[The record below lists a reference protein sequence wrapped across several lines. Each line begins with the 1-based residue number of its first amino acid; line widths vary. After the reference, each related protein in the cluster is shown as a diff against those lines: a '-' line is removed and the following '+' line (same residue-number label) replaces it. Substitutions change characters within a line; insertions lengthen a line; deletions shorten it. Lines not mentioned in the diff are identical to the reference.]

1 MIGAGAIYSA
11 RFLDQYAIQFNGTNQ
26 YAYKDAPSFQA
37 NTAGAF
43 SFWYR
48 PTSINPSDGAFGRAF
63 GLISLGNASGAANTA
78 FFSINLRRNNGW
90 SIINSIEVY
99 TRRTNGGPSSATAA
113 RGLSL
118 TAGTLYHVVV
128 QSNGSAWDIRVNDTT
143 PTKTNWQSG
152 DGVNPGWWLG
162 DITLST
168 PRLSMGARV
177 VNSGVDI
184 YAPCKLN
191 EVYYVNRV
199 LTNTEITGLYNGGVP
214 INPLR
219 IVPQADMQ
227 LILRCGDAPDDATTM
242 FDRSGLGNNFTLV
255 NSPSYVTP

>member
-1 MIGAGAIYSA
+1 MIGTGAIASA

-48 PTSINPSDGAFGRAF
+48 PTSVRASDGIYA
-63 GLISLGNASGAANTA
+63 LIALGNASGAANTA
-78 FFSINLRRNNGW
+78 SFFISLRRNVGW
-90 SIINSIEVY
+90 GILNSIEVF
-99 TRRTNGGPSSATAA
+99 TRRTNGGTISATAA
-113 RGLSL
+113 SGLTL

-128 QSNGSAWDIRVNDTT
+128 QSNGSAWDIRVNNTA
-143 PTKTNWQSG
+143 PTLTNWITG
-152 DGVNPGWWLG
+152 DGTNPGWWLG
-162 DITLST
+162 NITLST

-177 VNSGVDI
+177 FSSGVDI

-199 LTNTEITGLYNGGVP
+199 LTNAEITGLYKGGVTG
-214 INPLR
+214 NPLR

-227 LILRCGDAPDDATTM
+227 LILRCGDAPDDASTM

>member
-1 MIGAGAIYSA
+1 MIGTGAIASA
-11 RFLDQYAIQFNGTNQ
+11 RFLDEKAIQFNGANQ
-26 YAYKDAPSFQA
+26 YAYKAAPSFQA

-43 SFWYR
+43 SFWFR
-48 PTSINPSDGAFGRAF
+48 PTNVHASDGIYA
-63 GLISLGNASGAANTA
+63 LIALGNASGAANTA
-78 FFSINLRRNNGW
+78 SFFISLRRYAG
-90 SIINSIEVY
+90 SGIFNSIEIF
-99 TRRTNGGPSSATAA
+99 TRRTNGGTFSATAA
-113 RGLSL
+113 KGLTL

-177 VNSGVDI
+177 FSSGVDL
-184 YAPCKLN
+184 YAPCTLN

-199 LTNTEITGLYNGGVP
+199 LTNTEITGLYKGGVTG
-214 INPLR
+214 NPLR
-219 IVPQADMQ
+219 IVPQADLK
-227 LILRCGDAPDDATTM
+227 LILRCGDPQDDATTM
-242 FDRSGLGNNFTLV
+242 YDRSGLGNNFTNV
-255 NSPSYVTP
+255 NSPSYVSP

>member
-48 PTSINPSDGAFGRAF
+48 PTSINPSGGAF
-63 GLISLGNASGAANTA
+63 GLIALGNASGAANNA
-78 FFSINLRRNNGW
+78 IFYIGLRRSVGW
-90 SIINSIEVY
+90 SILNSIEVY

-184 YAPCKLN
+184 YAPCTLN

-199 LTNTEITGLYNGGVP
+199 LTNTEITGLYKGGVTG
-214 INPLR
+214 NPLR